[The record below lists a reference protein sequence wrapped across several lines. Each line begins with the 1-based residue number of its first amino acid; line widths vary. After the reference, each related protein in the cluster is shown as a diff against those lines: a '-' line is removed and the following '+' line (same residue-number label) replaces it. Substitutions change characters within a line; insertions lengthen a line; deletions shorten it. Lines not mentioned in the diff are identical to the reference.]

1 MVEQIVGLPTDVLG
15 FRVTGKLSRDEY
27 HDSLMKPIYAALE
40 RGEKLRILI
49 ELPDDFHGLDAGA
62 LWEDLKGRWLGR
74 TKTSFS
80 LGAVCA
86 CDGQGLG
93 ASRRQCVR
101 LDQPRRNARLRASR
115 VRGRQSLGRRAIMR

>member
-62 LWEDLKGRWLGR
+62 LWEDLKAAG
-74 TKTSFS
+74 S
-80 LGAVCA
+80 V
-86 CDGQGLG
+86 GLKHRS
-93 ASRRQCVR
+93 AWERFALVTDKDWVR
-101 LDQPRRNARLRASR
+101 HGVSAFGWISPGEMR
-115 VRGRQSLGRRAIMR
+115 VFEPAEFEDAKAWVAERS